1 MQVLSQ
7 KKSIFN
13 TSPEVTMKV
22 CIMRVI
28 LNQACLENVFPQV
41 KVTLSRVGND
51 AGEIQVKVKKIRRMN
66 VANIYATLQDIT
78 SQMKIEYQVQ
88 EKVLHR

>member
-22 CIMRVI
+22 CITRVF
-28 LNQACLENVFPQV
+28 LNQACLEYVFPQV
-41 KVTLSRVGND
+41 KVTLSRVGID
-51 AGEIQVKVKKIRRMN
+51 AGEIQVKVKKILRMN